1 MPQQQQGWH
10 LLSLCSP
17 SCPRPTPAP
26 VLTPALHKHHGFLA
40 SPARSLARANRPH
53 TGTHTDAETSK
64 NDTCPEILLTSEGE
78 GKQLKPLAVSGQR

>member
-17 SCPRPTPAP
+17 SCPRPHPRPCPHPRPSQTSRIPR
-26 VLTPALHKHHGFLA
+26 L
-40 SPARSLARANRPH
+40 SRSLARANRPH